1 MVTCIYIYNPYTNAM
16 KHYIATLKRLWII
29 LTPFHKHFYIQL
41 FFIVA
46 IQVVDIYFNFLTGR
60 IFDTALTKNT
70 QEVIRIISI
79 FFASVSTYWVLQY
92 IQERHRE
99 KHLGTFIQQHLEEF
113 SLRTILRLTAGDHM
127 SDHSS
132 IKQTIISKGE
142 SKIEHVIS
150 TVMFDFLPS
159 IVLVTLSVISI
170 WVLNIY
176 MGIFFV
182 CIITI
187 LILWGNRFTSF
198 YVPLERVN
206 IENWRAQNKVRQE
219 AFIHLPLV
227 KNFSQEKKFVD
238 RYIRE
243 RLAMI
248 SYHIYTKMLVINH
261 RGKRNFVYGVF
272 ETISFGLIIYLY
284 MQGEYSLGSI
294 YTIFMISSR
303 AFWQITGLQRSLRD
317 IPSAFID
324 IDAYLEVIDRKPL
337 FDESGEKPAISG
349 DIVFNHVSFTYPAH
363 TEPAL
368 QDITL
373 TIPEGKRTA
382 FVGHSGSGKTTI
394 SRLLLRMY
402 NPTSGTISIGA
413 NSIQNIDAAHLR
425 NHIGYVEQHVDLFDD
440 TVRNNILFGIP
451 GDREIGEKEL
461 SEILEHARIS
471 SFMHRL
477 GSSGLETFIG
487 ERGIKLSG
495 GERQR
500 IGIARALIKKPE
512 ILIFD
517 EATSALDAENEKLIT
532 EAMNEVSTGKTTI
545 IIAHRLST
553 IKSADMI
560 CVLDHGK
567 ILATG
572 THEELME
579 RSEVYANLVRTQLS

>member
-1 MVTCIYIYNPYTNAM
+1 M
-16 KHYIATLKRLWII
+16 KHYLHTLKRLWKI
-29 LTPFHKHFYIQL
+29 LRPFHTHLYIQL
-41 FFIVA
+41 LCIVI
-46 IQVVDIYFNFLTGR
+46 IQSVEIYFNFLTGS
-60 IFDTALTKNT
+60 IFDTALTKDT
-70 QEVIRIISI
+70 SEVLRVLGI
-79 FFASVSTYWVLQY
+79 FFASVSVYWILQY
-92 IQERHRE
+92 VQERHRE
-99 KHLGTFIQQHLEEF
+99 KHLSSFIQQHLEEF
-113 SLRTILRLTAGDHM
+113 SLRTILKLTPGDHM

-142 SKIEHVIS
+142 SKIEHVLS
-150 TVMFDFLPS
+150 TVMFDLIPS

-170 WVLNIY
+170 WVLNVY

-182 CIITI
+182 CVITV
-187 LILWGNRFTSF
+187 LVVWGNFFTTF
-198 YVPLERVN
+198 YVPLERKN

-261 RGKRNFVYGVF
+261 RGKRNFVYGIF
-272 ETISFGLIIYLY
+272 ETVSFGLIIYLY
-284 MQGEYSLGSI
+284 MKGEYSLGSI

-337 FDESGEKPAISG
+337 FDEGGEKPKIAG
-349 DIVFNHVSFTYPAH
+349 DVVFTDVCFTYPGH
-363 TEPAL
+363 SQNAL
-368 QDITL
+368 DHVTL

-402 NPTSGTISIGA
+402 NPTTGTISIGST
-413 NSIQNIDAAHLR
+413 SIEKIDAAHLR
-425 NHIGYVEQHVDLFDD
+425 NHIGYVEQNVDLFDD
-440 TVRNNILFGIP
+440 TVRNNILFGIS
-451 GDREIGEKEL
+451 DDKEIDEDVLKD
-461 SEILEHARIS
+461 ILERSRIS

-477 GSSGLETFIG
+477 GSAGLETFIG

-532 EAMNEVSTGKTTI
+532 EAMDEVSKGKTTI

-553 IKSADMI
+553 IKNADMI

-567 ILATG
+567 ILGTG

-579 RSEVYANLVRTQLS
+579 KSHVYANLVRTQLS

>member
-1 MVTCIYIYNPYTNAM
+1 MR
-16 KHYIATLKRLWII
+16 HYFNTLKRLWSI
-29 LTPFHKHFYIQL
+29 LRPFHTHLYIQL
-41 FFIVA
+41 LCIVI
-46 IQVVDIYFNFLTGR
+46 IQSVEIYFNFLTGS
-60 IFDTALTKNT
+60 IFDTALTKDT
-70 QEVIRIISI
+70 AEVMRILAI
-79 FFASVSTYWVLQY
+79 FFGSVSLYWILQY
-92 IQERHRE
+92 LQERHRE
-99 KHLGTFIQQHLEEF
+99 KHLSSHIQHHLEEF
-113 SLRTILRLTAGDHM
+113 SLRTILKLTAGDHM
-127 SDHSS
+127 GDHSS
-132 IKQTIISKGE
+132 IKQTIVSKGE
-142 SKIEHVIS
+142 SKIEHVLS
-150 TVMFDFLPS
+150 TVMFELIPS
-159 IVLVTLSVISI
+159 VVLVVLSVISI
-170 WVLNIY
+170 WVLNVY

-182 CIITI
+182 FVIVV
-187 LILWGNRFTSF
+187 LVVWGNIFTNF
-198 YVPLERVN
+198 YVPLERKN

-261 RGKRNFVYGVF
+261 RGKRNFVYGLF

-284 MQGEYSLGSI
+284 MKGEYSLGSI

-337 FDESGEKPAISG
+337 FDESGIQPEIHG
-349 DIVFNHVSFTYPAH
+349 NIVFKDVSFSYPGH
-363 TEPAL
+363 DMPAL
-368 QDITL
+368 DTITL

-394 SRLLLRMY
+394 SRLLMRMY
-402 NPTSGTISIGA
+402 NPTSGTILIGEHSIET
-413 NSIQNIDAAHLR
+413 IDAAHLR

-440 TVRNNILFGIP
+440 TVKNNILFGVDESKQIS
-451 GDREIGEKEL
+451 DTEL
-461 SEILEHARIS
+461 SETLTHARIS

-477 GSSGLETFIG
+477 GDSGLETIIG

-532 EAMNEVSTGKTTI
+532 EAMDEVSKGKTTI

-553 IKSADMI
+553 IKNADMI

-579 RSEVYANLVRTQLS
+579 KSEVYANLVRTQLS